1 MVALASFRPVP
12 NILFLG
18 KPTKKP
24 LCHTTQPET
33 TNLDHWSPVQSRVRP
48 GCARNHLDST
58 EDSLLAADEQR
69 IHTWLPKH
77 SCGFQHCQP
86 QDTIVPHKG
95 VTEVQKT
102 VVAWFKFPVEE
113 EIKEL
118 WWEISAPP
126 TNPLFMEDLPLILAS
141 IWSDES
147 IWSQQLHPQP
157 HLFVCWVL
165 GWLFFYFFFNTHCIT
180 ITTVVQT
187 ESGHVWT
194 QPLLSTL
201 TSPQQCSSPLPIS
214 HCHSCS
220 ILITLNTYSFVV
232 TSDALRSQAQ
242 YFSMRATALSFR
254 HKSFAC
260 NWDEVSFWKK
270 TGISWGTVQDQGMK
284 SLRTEEPP
292 QISSGFDSSAKL
304 LLLTTCS
311 TQSPTQ
317 TKQCTVHTVLSG
329 GGGNEWYTADG
340 NRHPGLHESH
350 TWGRTD

>member
-1 MVALASFRPVP
+1 MSKGSTLGSLNIPVVFSTA
-12 NILFLG
+12 NHKIL
-18 KPTKKP
+18 
-24 LCHTTQPET
+24 LCHIKR
-33 TNLDHWSPVQSRVRP
+33 S
-48 GCARNHLDST
+48 
-58 EDSLLAADEQR
+58 
-69 IHTWLPKH
+69 
-77 SCGFQHCQP
+77 
-86 QDTIVPHKG
+86 
-95 VTEVQKT
+95 QKT

-113 EIKEL
+113 GIKEH

-157 HLFVCWVL
+157 HLFVCWVW

-201 TSPQQCSSPLPIS
+201 TSLWQCSSPLPIS

-220 ILITLNTYSFVV
+220 FLITLNTYSFVV
-232 TSDALRSQAQ
+232 TSDALRSWAQ

-260 NWDEVSFWKK
+260 NWDEVSSCKRLEFLEEQCK
-270 TGISWGTVQDQGMK
+270 TREWNPSGQKSHHKSHQVLIQVQNSYFLPHAALK
-284 SLRTEEPP
+284 APLR
-292 QISSGFDSSAKL
+292 QSSAL
-304 LLLTTCS
+304 Y
-311 TQSPTQ
+311 TQSSLEEEGTNDTQ
-317 TKQCTVHTVLSG
+317 QMGTGTQGYMNHIPGVGLTRCYLRLSCSWVFFSQVLPY
-329 GGGNEWYTADG
+329 YTQD
-340 NRHPGLHESH
+340 
-350 TWGRTD
+350 